1 MQLLK
6 MIEIRNTLDRLNK
19 CLDLSPQE
27 YFPDIIRDVY
37 KPEELIK
44 FLDQE
49 IETKTNDL
57 YEIKKNWMEIQ

>member
-6 MIEIRNTLDRLNK
+6 MIEIRNTLDRLNI

-27 YFPDIIRDVY
+27 YSANIVRDIY
-37 KPEELIK
+37 KPEELIE

-49 IETKTNDL
+49 INNRTSSL
-57 YEIKKNWMEIQ
+57 YEMKRIAREMQ